1 MEFWINVLKVLDTQM
16 PTPTGFGVFHIA
28 FLVAMLLATVYLCV
42 FRKNDSADRVRKVVL
57 ITAIVVMVLE
67 IYKLINYSFSYA
79 DGKIT
84 YDFQWYAF
92 PFQFCST
99 PMYVGLLAGLTKKGK
114 VHNALCAYLATF
126 AIFAGLCVMIYPG
139 DVFIGTI
146 GINIQTMICHGT
158 MLPIGA
164 YLFAT
169 GHVKLEH
176 KTILKALC
184 VFAVTVG
191 IAMILNE
198 IAHMSGLLN
207 REDFNMFYIS
217 PYQDPHLPIYSN
229 VQAVVPYPLSLIIYI
244 AGFTAAA
251 YIMLLGA
258 VGIHRLAAGKKK
270 AAPVSSVN

>member
-1 MEFWINVLKVLDTQM
+1 MQV
-16 PTPTGFGVFHIA
+16 PAGFGVFHIA
-28 FLVAMLLATVYLCV
+28 FLAAMLLTTVYLCI
-42 FRKNDSADRVRKVVL
+42 FRKNDRADRVRKVVFWL
-57 ITAIVVMVLE
+57 SLIVVILE
-67 IYKLINYSFSYA
+67 IYKLINYSFTYTDSSIA
-79 DGKIT
+79 

-99 PMYVGLLAGLTKKGK
+99 PMYVGVLAGLIKKGK
-114 VHNALCAYLATF
+114 VHNALCAYLATY
-126 AIFAGLCVMIYPG
+126 AIFAGLAVMIYPG
-139 DVFIGTI
+139 DVFTETA
-146 GINIQTMICHGT
+146 GINFQTMICHGV

-198 IAHMSGLLN
+198 VAHATGLLE
-207 REDFNMFYIS
+207 RENFNMFYIS
-217 PYQDPHLPIYSN
+217 PYQPPHLPIYSN
-229 VQAVVPYPLSLIIYI
+229 VQAVVPYPWSLIIYI

-251 YIMLLGA
+251 YLVLLASMGF
-258 VGIHRLAAGKKK
+258 HRLAAGKKAP
-270 AAPVSSVN
+270 AAVTTTH

>member
-1 MEFWINVLKVLDTQM
+1 
-16 PTPTGFGVFHIA
+16 
-28 FLVAMLLATVYLCV
+28 
-42 FRKNDSADRVRKVVL
+42 VRKVVF
-57 ITAIVVMVLE
+57 IASAVVLLLE

-84 YDFQWYAF
+84 FDFQWYAF

-99 PMYVGLLAGLTKKGK
+99 PMYVGILAGLIKKGK
-114 VHNALCAYLATF
+114 VHNALCAYLATYSV
-126 AIFAGLCVMIYPG
+126 FAGLCVMVYPG

-146 GINIQTMICHGT
+146 GINIQTMICHGI

-184 VFAVTVG
+184 VFAAAVV
-191 IAMILNE
+191 IAVIMNE
-198 IAHMSGLLN
+198 IAHWSGL
-207 REDFNMFYIS
+207 EETFNMFYFS
-217 PYQDPHLPIYSN
+217 PYWPPHLPIYST
-229 VQAVVPYPLSLIIYI
+229 VQGIVPYPLSLIIYI

-251 YIMLLGA
+251 YLVLLA
-258 VGIHRLAAGKKK
+258 SMGIRRLAAGKKAPAVVT
-270 AAPVSSVN
+270 AAK

>member
-1 MEFWINVLKVLDTQM
+1 MEFWTKVLQLLDTQM
-16 PTPTGFGVFHIA
+16 ETPTCYGLFHIV
-28 FLVAMLLATVYLCV
+28 FLVLMLLATVYLCV
-42 FRKNDSADRVRKVVL
+42 FCKNKSADRVRKVVFFTAL
-57 ITAIVVMVLE
+57 IVIVLE

-79 DGKIT
+79 DGKIVF
-84 YDFQWYAF
+84 DFQWYAF

-99 PMYVGLLAGLTKKGK
+99 PMYVGLLAGLIKKGK
-114 VHNALCAYLATF
+114 VHDALCAYLATF

-139 DVFIGTI
+139 DVFTSTA
-146 GINIQTMICHGT
+146 GINFQTMICHGT

-164 YLFAT
+164 YLLAT
-169 GHVKLEH
+169 GHVKLNH

-198 IAHMSGLLN
+198 VAHATGLLE
-207 REDFNMFYIS
+207 RESFNMFYIS
-217 PYQDPHLPIYSN
+217 PYQPPHLPIYSN
-229 VQAVVPYPLSLIIYI
+229 VQAVVPYPWSLIIYI

-258 VGIHRLAAGKKK
+258 MGIHRLAVGKKQAETVTAVK
-270 AAPVSSVN
+270 

>member
-1 MEFWINVLKVLDTQM
+1 MDFLMKVITFLDTQM
-16 PTPTGFGVFHIA
+16 TTPACYGMFHIV
-28 FLVAMLLATVYLCV
+28 FLAAMVLATVYLCV
-42 FRKNDSADRVRKVVL
+42 WRKNDSFDRVRKTVRIV
-57 ITAIVVMVLE
+57 AIIVIILE
-67 IYKLINYSFSYA
+67 IYKLINYSFTVV
-79 DGKIT
+79 DGQIVF
-84 YDFQWYAF
+84 DFQWYAF

-126 AIFAGLCVMIYPG
+126 AIFAGLAVMIYPG
-139 DVFIGTI
+139 DVFTSTA
-146 GINIQTMICHGT
+146 GINFQTMICHGT

-164 YLFAT
+164 YLYAT

-184 VFAVTVG
+184 VFTVTVG

-198 IAHMSGLLN
+198 VTHATGLLE
-207 REDFNMFYIS
+207 RESFNMFYIS
-217 PYQDPHLPIYSN
+217 PYQDPHLPVYSI
-229 VQAVVPYPLSLIIYI
+229 VQGIVPYPLSLIIYI

-258 VGIHRLAAGKKK
+258 MLIRRIFAGKKTALVS
-270 AAPVSSVN
+270 AASN

>member
-1 MEFWINVLKVLDTQM
+1 MEFWIKVLQLLDTEM
-16 PTPTGFGVFHIA
+16 TTPGCYSVFHIA
-28 FLVAMLLATVYLCV
+28 FFAASILTTVYLCV
-42 FRKNDSADRVRKVVL
+42 FRKNDSADRVRKVVF
-57 ITAIVVMVLE
+57 IASAVVLLLE

-84 YDFQWYAF
+84 FDFQWYAF

-99 PMYVGLLAGLTKKGK
+99 PMYVGILAGLIKKGK

-126 AIFAGLCVMIYPG
+126 AIFAGLCVMVYPG
-139 DVFIGTI
+139 DVFISTI
-146 GINIQTMICHGT
+146 GINIQTMICHGI

-191 IAMILNE
+191 VAMILNE
-198 IAHMSGLLN
+198 VAHATGLL
-207 REDFNMFYIS
+207 ETDTFNMFYIS
-217 PYQDPHLPIYSN
+217 PYCDPHLPVYST
-229 VQAVVPYPLSLIIYI
+229 VQELVPYPLSLIIYI

-251 YIMLLGA
+251 YLVLLA
-258 VGIHRLAAGKKK
+258 SMGIRRLAAGKKAPAVVT
-270 AAPVSSVN
+270 AAK

>member
-1 MEFWINVLKVLDTQM
+1 MEFWINVLKVLNTQM
-16 PTPTGFGVFHIA
+16 PKPTGFGAFHIA
-28 FLVAMLLATVYLCV
+28 FLAAMLLSTVYLCV

-57 ITAIVVMVLE
+57 ISAIVVIVLE
-67 IYKLINYSFSYA
+67 VYKLVNYSFSYA

-99 PMYVGLLAGLTKKGK
+99 PMYVGLLAGIIKKGK

-126 AIFAGLCVMIYPG
+126 AIFAGLAVMIYPG
-139 DVFIGTI
+139 DVFTETA

-164 YLFAT
+164 YLYAT

-184 VFAVTVG
+184 IFAVTVG

-198 IAHMSGLLN
+198 VAHMSGLLN
-207 REDFNMFYIS
+207 TESFNMFYIS
-217 PYQDPHLPIYSN
+217 PYQDPHLPVYSN

-258 VGIHRLAAGKKK
+258 MAIRRLAAGKKK
-270 AAPVSSVN
+270 AETATPVN

>member
-1 MEFWINVLKVLDTQM
+1 MEFWIKILQLLDAQM
-16 PTPTGFGVFHIA
+16 DTPGCYSLFHILFFA
-28 FLVAMLLATVYLCV
+28 ASILATVYLCV
-42 FRKNDSADRVRKVVL
+42 FRKNDSADRVRKVVF
-57 ITAIVVMVLE
+57 IASAVVLLLE

-84 YDFQWYAF
+84 FDFQWYAF

-99 PMYVGLLAGLTKKGK
+99 PMYVGILAGLIKKGK
-114 VHNALCAYLATF
+114 VHNALCAYLATYSV
-126 AIFAGLCVMIYPG
+126 FAGLCVMVYPG

-146 GINIQTMICHGT
+146 GINIQTMICHGI

-184 VFAVTVG
+184 VFAAAVV
-191 IAMILNE
+191 IAVIMNE
-198 IAHMSGLLN
+198 IAHWSGL
-207 REDFNMFYIS
+207 EETFNMFYFS
-217 PYQDPHLPIYSN
+217 PYWPPHLPIYST
-229 VQAVVPYPLSLIIYI
+229 VQGIVPYPLSLIIYI

-251 YIMLLGA
+251 YLVLLA
-258 VGIHRLAAGKKK
+258 SMGIRRLAAGKKAPAEVT
-270 AAPVSSVN
+270 AAK

>member
-28 FLVAMLLATVYLCV
+28 FLAAMLLTTVYLCV

-57 ITAIVVMVLE
+57 ITAIVVVVLE
-67 IYKLINYSFSYA
+67 VYKLINYSFSYA

-139 DVFIGTI
+139 DVFVGTV

-169 GHVKLEH
+169 DHVKLEH

-198 IAHMSGLLN
+198 VAHMSGLLN

-217 PYQDPHLPIYSN
+217 PYQPPHLPVYSN

-258 VGIHRLAAGKKK
+258 MGIHRLAAGKKK
-270 AAPVSSVN
+270 ATPVSSVN